1 MKRVLKTT
9 ILALLLLLMCGCGK
23 NNTAEVP
30 DTNGDGKLTC
40 TLEIRCDVLLNHLDQ
55 MTKEKAALVPE
66 NGTLLAVTE
75 VEFTGGESV
84 FDVFR
89 KVLRE
94 EKLHFEYVDA
104 SAYDS
109 VYIEGIG
116 NLYEY
121 DCGPQSGWMYSV
133 NGVFPG
139 LGCSAYTLADGD
151 VIVFRY
157 TCDLGAD
164 LGAENFNEYR
174 CFFRISPRSESGV
187 LCGNPRNDHVYTAT
201 GVPADLHGQR
211 VRLLAL
217 FAGKKGDAASGGL
230 FAPAAG
236 DDGAHEPDVQS

>member
-1 MKRVLKTT
+1 MKRIVKVIVLV
-9 ILALLLLLMCGCGK
+9 LVLSMLVGCGK
-23 NNTAEVP
+23 SNTAQVA

-40 TLEIRCDVLLNHLDQ
+40 TLEVRCDTLLGKLDQ

-66 NGTLLAVTE
+66 DGILLET
-75 VEFTGGESV
+75 VEIEFAGGESV

-94 EKLHFEYVDA
+94 EKIHFEYVDA
-104 SAYDS
+104 TAYDS

-133 NGVFPG
+133 NGVYPG

-151 VIVFRY
+151 VIVFNY

-164 LGAENFNEYR
+164 LGADYE
-174 CFFRISPRSESGV
+174 
-187 LCGNPRNDHVYTAT
+187 
-201 GVPADLHGQR
+201 
-211 VRLLAL
+211 
-217 FAGKKGDAASGGL
+217 K
-230 FAPAAG
+230 
-236 DDGAHEPDVQS
+236 